1 VGFVALFVS
10 GCPDDCFGVCGTM
23 DETYARPRFGSPR
36 EPKNP
41 VNPGNRLV
49 RMIDFVTASHARC
62 IAFLLVCGA
71 LFFLPG
77 FFSIPPVDRDEARF
91 AQATKQMVETGD
103 FVDIRFQDEV
113 RYKKPVGIY
122 WMQAAAVESLKAL
135 GLPKAEVRIWVYR
148 IPSLIGAVGTVLL
161 TYWAALAFVTRR
173 GAVLAALMMC
183 SCVLLSVEARL
194 AKTDA
199 MLLLT
204 VVAAMGALARVYLS
218 WQRGEDPERPP
229 WSWPIIFWTA
239 LAGGILIKGPLILM
253 FAGLTIVML
262 AILDRNASWL
272 WRLRPVWG
280 LMWTL
285 ILVLPWFIA
294 IYWRAG
300 GTFFTDSVGGD
311 MLSKLAAQESHG
323 APPGL
328 YLLLFWITF
337 WPGAP
342 LAGMAVPVIWRARR
356 EPGAQFLL
364 AWLVPSWIVFELVL
378 TKLPHYVLPLY
389 PAIAIL
395 TVGALERRVL
405 SRSWLTKG
413 AAWWFAIPALAAI
426 LAVVGAISLTRQPAF
441 LAWPLLAASM
451 ILGLFAWWLYEDSR
465 AERSLLNAVVAAM
478 FLAVAVYGVVVPS
491 LNTLFPSAEIARALR
506 YAACVKPRLASAGFD
521 EPSLVFMTDTSTALT
536 DGSGA
541 ADFLNGG
548 RCRFALVEQ
557 RSERAFVQRA
567 EAIGLRYNVATR
579 IEGYN
584 ISRGRA
590 VSISVFRSEGTE

>member
-1 VGFVALFVS
+1 MVES
-10 GCPDDCFGVCGTM
+10 
-23 DETYARPRFGSPR
+23 YSRPRFGAPR

-41 VNPGNRLV
+41 SKNLVNPGDRLM
-49 RMIDFVTASHARC
+49 RMIDFVSASHARA

-77 FFSIPPVDRDEARF
+77 FFGIPPVDRDEARF

-103 FVDIRFQDEV
+103 FVDIRFQNEV

-122 WMQAAAVESLKAL
+122 WMQAAAVKTLRAL
-135 GLPKAEVRIWVYR
+135 GLRRAEVRIWVYR
-148 IPSLIGAVGTVLL
+148 LPSLAGAVGAVLL

-173 GAVLAALMMC
+173 GAVFAALMMC
-183 SCVLLSVEARL
+183 SSVLLSAEARL

-218 WQRGEDPERPP
+218 WQRGEDPEHPP
-229 WSWPIIFWTA
+229 WSWPAIFWTA
-239 LAGGILIKGPLILM
+239 LAGGILLKGPLILM
-253 FAGLTIVML
+253 FAGLTVLTL
-262 AILDRNASWL
+262 AILDRNVSWL
-272 WRLRPVWG
+272 GRLRPVWG
-280 LMWTL
+280 VMWML
-285 ILVLPWFIA
+285 VLVLPWFIA

-300 GTFFTDSVGGD
+300 DTFFTDSIGGD

-323 APPGL
+323 APPGF

-342 LAGMAVPVIWRARR
+342 LAGMAAPAVWRARR
-356 EPGAQFLL
+356 EPGAQYLL

-389 PAIAIL
+389 PAIALL
-395 TVGALERRVL
+395 TAGALERRVL

-426 LAVVGAISLTRQPAF
+426 LSIVGAISLTRQPLF
-441 LAWPLLAASM
+441 EAWPIFAAAM
-451 ILGLFAWWLYEDSR
+451 ILGLFAWWLYEDGR
-465 AERSLLNAVVAAM
+465 AERSLLNAVVAA
-478 FLAVAVYGVVVPS
+478 LALAFAVYGVVLPR
-491 LNTLFPSAEIARALR
+491 LHALFPSAAIAHALR
-506 YAACVKPRLASAGFD
+506 YTVCVKPKLASAGFD
-521 EPSLVFMTDTSTALT
+521 EPSLVFMTDTSTLLT

-541 ADFLNGG
+541 ADFLNKGG
-548 RCRFALVEQ
+548 CRFALVEQ
-557 RSERAFVQRA
+557 RSERAFVERA
-567 EAIGLRYNVATR
+567 EAIGLRYNVAFR

-584 ISRGRA
+584 ISRGNS
-590 VSISVFRSEGTE
+590 VSIVMFRSEGTH